1 VTAPLRVCE
10 APRGRVVPAG
20 DAAFLGWLGGPVL
33 LRVPGRDRSR
43 TRAVVTL
50 LHGNEPSGLRAL
62 RAWLA
67 GDAEPATD
75 AVCLVA
81 CVEAALAE
89 PGFAF
94 RMLPGRR
101 DLNRCFRSPFE
112 GAEGALA
119 AAILASLR
127 QARPEALVDLH
138 NNTGHNPV
146 YGVGGVADGAHLALV
161 GLFGE
166 RFVQSDLRLGTLGE
180 ALEAE
185 LPCVTIECGRAG
197 DPVADAAALA
207 GLGAF
212 LGRERLP
219 ACAERPMT
227 ILHRPLRVALRPG
240 VSVAFADAPDPRADL
255 TLAADVDRHN
265 FERLPAGSAIGWLR
279 PGRPWP
285 LDARGADA
293 REVSRELFA
302 ADGGCLRTRREGV
315 PIMMTTSPAIAAA
328 DCLFYLAQPREP

>member
-1 VTAPLRVCE
+1 MTPSLRVRE
-10 APRGRVVPAG
+10 APRGGAVPDG
-20 DAAFLGWLGGPVL
+20 DAAFLAWLGGPTL
-33 LRVPGRDRSR
+33 LRVAGRDRKR
-43 TRAVVTL
+43 TRALTTL

-81 CVEAALAE
+81 AVEAALAE

-94 RMLPGRR
+94 RKLPGRR

-119 AAILASLR
+119 AEILARLR
-127 QARPEALVDLH
+127 EARPEALVDLH

-146 YGVGGVADGAHLALV
+146 YGVGGIADGVHLALAA
-161 GLFGE
+161 LFGE

-185 LPCVTIECGRAG
+185 LPCVTVECGRAG
-197 DPVADAAALA
+197 DPAADAAALA
-207 GLGAF
+207 GLAHF
-212 LGRERLP
+212 LGRESLP
-219 ACAERPMT
+219 GVAERPMT
-227 ILHRPLRVALRPG
+227 VLTRPLRVALCRG
-240 VSVAFADAPDPRADL
+240 VSVAFADAPDARAHL

-279 PGRPWP
+279 PGAPWP
-285 LDARGADA
+285 LDVRGADG

-302 ADGGCLRTRREGV
+302 AEGDRLCTRRAGI
-315 PIMMTTSPAIAAA
+315 PIMMTTSPSSAAA
-328 DCLFYLAQPREP
+328 DCLFYLAQPRET

>member
-1 VTAPLRVCE
+1 
-10 APRGRVVPAG
+10 
-20 DAAFLGWLGGPVL
+20 
-33 LRVPGRDRSR
+33 
-43 TRAVVTL
+43 
-50 LHGNEPSGLRAL
+50 
-62 RAWLA
+62 
-67 GDAEPATD
+67 
-75 AVCLVA
+75 
-81 CVEAALAE
+81 
-89 PGFAF
+89 
-94 RMLPGRR
+94 
-101 DLNRCFRSPFE
+101 
-112 GAEGALA
+112 
-119 AAILASLR
+119 
-127 QARPEALVDLH
+127 
-138 NNTGHNPV
+138 
-146 YGVGGVADGAHLALV
+146 V